1 VPDTPPPLNTQPSP
15 QATPP
20 TEVDPTVPKEIVVK
34 EFRVKTGEDCR
45 KSPAGQERK
54 PRKQRQ
60 AFSQKQINEITQ
72 DFLNRPLSF
81 AEVMQAADV
90 IAQFYLSKG
99 YIISGSFIPAGE
111 TEKDGIV
118 SVCVVT
124 DRIREEDIRVRF
136 VKPVSTKD
144 DKGATRTEYI
154 SAKRNKLRESY
165 IRKRLAI
172 AAAEPLNRQ
181 KLLEAL
187 QLLKLNPLIQD
198 VQADLSPGTQPGQSL
213 LDVKIVEVSRS
224 WGASVLLDNGRSPS
238 VGTFRQ
244 QFQFREGNLLG
255 FGDALALTYSH
266 TRGSNTGDFSYT
278 FPINPRNG
286 TLKFNFGIGASK
298 IIEEPFDFLDIR
310 SKSRYLELTYR
321 QPIILT
327 PTRELALGV
336 TLSRQ
341 YTRATLVD
349 GEIPFPVPGSDFEG
363 KTRITALRFVQDWQ
377 SVSDRSVLA
386 LRSQFSLGLPFAST
400 DNEEPPD
407 ARFISWQGQAQWA
420 RLLAPDTELSL
431 TGNIQF
437 ANRALVP
444 VEQFGLGG
452 FANVRGY
459 RQDAVLGDNGLFA
472 SAELKIPVLR
482 LYKDGQVNSVLQVAP
497 FVDVGSAWKLSDTD
511 DDSVPNTLAAVGLGL
526 RFQIS
531 DRLQA
536 RLDWGIPL
544 VSIENTRNTLQE
556 RGVYFSLFYR
566 LF

>member
-1 VPDTPPPLNTQPSP
+1 VPEGIT
-15 QATPP
+15 
-20 TEVDPTVPKEIVVK
+20 VK
-34 EFRVKTGEDCR
+34 EFVIQTPPDCGREPGTETVKR
-45 KSPAGQERK
+45 RPV
-54 PRKQRQ
+54 
-60 AFSQKQINEITQ
+60 FSQNQINQVTDE
-72 DFLNRPLSF
+72 FLSKDSKERPLSLP
-81 AEVMQAADV
+81 ELMQAADV
-90 IAQFYLSKG
+90 IARFYLDKQ
-99 YIISGSFIPAGE
+99 YIISGAFIPTLIGKPWVSDKNA
-111 TEKDGIV
+111 IV
-118 SVCVVT
+118 PVCVVA
-124 DRIREEDIRVRF
+124 DRVRAEDIRVRF
-136 VKPVSTKD
+136 VVSSKKDEKKD
-144 DKGATRTEYI
+144 DKKDEKKRDQGAACTNYTL
-154 SAKRNKLRESY
+154 AKRHKLREGY
-165 IRKRLAI
+165 IRQRLAI
-172 AAAEPLNRQ
+172 AAEEPLNQ
-181 KLLEAL
+181 NKLKEAL

-198 VQADLSPGTQPGQSL
+198 VQANLYPGTQPGQNL
-213 LDVKIVEVSRS
+213 LDVCIVEAPKT
-224 WGASVLLDNGRSPS
+224 WGASALLDNGRSPS
-238 VGTFRQ
+238 VGTLRRRLEFT
-244 QFQFREGNLLG
+244 EGNLLG
-255 FGDALALTYSH
+255 FGDSLSVFYTN
-266 TRGSNTGDFSYT
+266 TNGSNSGDVSYT

-363 KTRITALRFVQDWQ
+363 KTRITALRLFQDWQ
-377 SVSDRSVLA
+377 SVGDRSVLA
-386 LRSQFSLGLPFAST
+386 LRSQFNIGLPIAST
-400 DNEEPPD
+400 KNEEPPD
-407 ARFISWQGQAQWA
+407 ARFISWQGQAEWA
-420 RLLAPDTELSL
+420 RLLAPETELSL
-431 TGNIQF
+431 SGNIQF
-437 ANRALVP
+437 ANRALPP

-452 FANVRGY
+452 IANVRGY

-482 LYKDGQVNSVLQVAP
+482 LYRDGEVHTLLQVAP
-497 FVDVGSAWKLSDTD
+497 FVDVGNTWKLSDTE
-511 DDSVPNTLAAVGLGL
+511 DDSFPNTLAAVGLGL
-526 RFQIS
+526 RFRVS